1 MPYQLPS
8 RPQLIA
14 HRGFSGPYPEN
25 TRIALESA
33 IALNV
38 DMVEVDVRLSR
49 DGAPVLQHNPHLDEN
64 SDGQGLIADYTL
76 AQLRVLDMGA
86 WKHPDFAGQRI
97 ITLDEALGLT
107 KGRVGINLDIKTP
120 AALPL
125 ALRTVHQLRMWDQVV
140 FTGCTWPEVRHLRR
154 HAPHVTV
161 LLNTGSL
168 VHWTALRG
176 RHKTAL
182 WIYLCQARASGAAA
196 INLTHHVVIDKL
208 MTAARRMKLPVWTW
222 TVDEPERAREL
233 AALGVVSITSNWPD
247 RIRGVL

>member
-1 MPYQLPS
+1 MPYQLPA

-14 HRGFSGPYPEN
+14 HRGFSGAYPEN
-25 TRIALESA
+25 TRIAIAEA
-33 IALNV
+33 IALGV

-49 DGAPVLQHNPHLDEN
+49 DGAPVLQHNPHLDDN
-64 SDGQGLIADYTL
+64 SNGHGLVANYTL
-76 AQLRVLDMGA
+76 AQLLELDMGA
-86 WKHPDFAGQRI
+86 WMNPAFAGERMV
-97 ITLDEALGLT
+97 TLEDALRMA
-107 KGRVGINLDIKTP
+107 KGRVGVNLDIKTP
-120 AALPL
+120 AALPV
-125 ALRTVHQLRMWDQVV
+125 ALHLVHQQRMWDQVV

-182 WIYLCQARASGAAA
+182 WLYLCQARASGAAA

-208 MTAARRMKLPVWTW
+208 MKAARRMRLPVWTW
-222 TVDEPERAREL
+222 TVDEPARAREL
-233 AALGVVSITSNWPD
+233 AKLGVVSITSNWPN
-247 RIRGVL
+247 RIQGVL

>member
-14 HRGFSGPYPEN
+14 HRGFSGRYPEN
-25 TRIALESA
+25 TRIAIEEA
-33 IALNV
+33 IALAV

-49 DGAPVLQHNPHLDEN
+49 DRVPVLQHNPHLDDN
-64 SDGQGLIADYTL
+64 SDGHGLVQDFTL
-76 AQLRVLDMGA
+76 AELRELDMGA
-86 WKHPDFAGQRI
+86 WMNPAHAGQRMV
-97 ITLDEALGLT
+97 TLDEALGMV
-107 KGRVGINLDIKTP
+107 KGRVGVNLDIKTP

-125 ALRTVHQLRMWDQVV
+125 ALSAVHRQRMWDQVV

-196 INLTHHVVIDKL
+196 INLTHHVVIDRL
-208 MTAARRMKLPVWTW
+208 MSAARRMKLPVWTW
-222 TVDEPERAREL
+222 TVDEPQRAREL
-233 AALGVVSITSNWPD
+233 AGLGVVSITSNWPD
-247 RIRGVL
+247 RIRDVL